1 MQAHSQE
8 NPFNH
13 AIRCQKLQGEIG
25 TTHKVFNPF
34 TQRDED
40 IEIRVVREEGNEISI
55 VIELFPIGIIQEE
68 EAHAVWFDIR
78 QSQVDTV
85 VSSVKKLM
93 ASVLT
98 EALGGYEQYAQWEW
112 KYHEEEGMGYDE
124 SPYTVVEVGG
134 IMYLHGYLM

>member
-8 NPFNH
+8 NPFDH
-13 AIRCQKLQGEIG
+13 AIRCQKIQDEIG

-40 IEIRVVREEGNEISI
+40 IQVRVVSRGVHDISI
-55 VIELFPIGIIQEE
+55 VIELFPIGVIQEE
-68 EAHAVWFDIR
+68 EAHDIWFDIR

-93 ASVLT
+93 LHLLT
-98 EALGGYEQYAQWEW
+98 QKGGFKGWVWEFLDDDD
-112 KYHEEEGMGYDE
+112 GGYDE